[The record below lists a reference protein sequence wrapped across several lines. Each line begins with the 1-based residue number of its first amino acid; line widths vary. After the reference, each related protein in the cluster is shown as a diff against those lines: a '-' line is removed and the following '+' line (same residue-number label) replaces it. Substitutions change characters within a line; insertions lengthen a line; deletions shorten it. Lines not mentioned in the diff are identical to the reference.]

1 MNKKEMLIAN
11 IRKQE
16 ELRRIVYRM
25 QREHLQ
31 RIEIQRQQAAMFHSN
46 RNQGKSLEYDEL
58 DRLEAE
64 NMLKNLEAE
73 EKRLR
78 QEIKQDHQNN
88 MNLNMDMVLG
98 GIGDE

>member
-1 MNKKEMLIAN
+1 MLIAN

-16 ELRRIVYRM
+16 ELRRIVYKM

-64 NMLKNLEAE
+64 NMLKNLETE
-73 EKRLR
+73 DKRLR
-78 QEIKQDHQNN
+78 QEIKQEHQNN
-88 MNLNMDMVLG
+88 NRQEGENTTNSSNDTVPYK
-98 GIGDE
+98 